1 MEASTQSVT
10 YDDSGTP
17 IIPDPLETQYVPQYS
32 IQGYA
37 SIIDGWVANTDQQP
51 SVFEINLSAGEQ
63 SSYEDLGF
71 TEAQG
76 NASFSQFPVFN
87 FYDNSGGRVE
97 NVDVNGLMAQV
108 AGRTPAM
115 FQKVRPTQI
124 LVASG
129 ISMEII
135 FDGDAKT
142 AFDQDYEE
150 TVQGGGS
157 ISIFG
162 FRIGASGSSEEE
174 NPSHEST
181 WDSSTGT
188 LTILSENSCASANV
202 LAVMGKIVSA

>member
-1 MEASTQSVT
+1 
-10 YDDSGTP
+10 
-17 IIPDPLETQYVPQYS
+17 
-32 IQGYA
+32 
-37 SIIDGWVANTDQQP
+37 
-51 SVFEINLSAGEQ
+51 
-63 SSYEDLGF
+63 
-71 TEAQG
+71 
-76 NASFSQFPVFN
+76 
-87 FYDNSGGRVE
+87 
-97 NVDVNGLMAQV
+97 MAQV
-108 AGRTPAM
+108 AGRPPAI

-157 ISIFG
+157 ITIFG
-162 FRIGASGSSEEE
+162 FRIGASGSSSAE

-188 LTILSENSCASANV
+188 LTILSENSCASANL
-202 LAVMGKIVSA
+202 LAVMGKIVGA